1 MQPDEYR
8 RMAAVEDSMWY
19 YRALHRHVGRSL
31 ARAGLPPDARV
42 LDAGCGTGGLLR
54 RLGAAHPTWRL
65 TGIDVSPLACALARA
80 RTPAAVVE
88 GSVAALP
95 FGPAQFDAVVSCDV
109 LCQVEDPGLVVRE
122 IHRCLRP
129 GGTVVLTMP
138 AYGWLFSYHDRAV
151 QSRRR
156 STCREVNAWLRAAG
170 FAVGRSTY
178 WNTLLFPLVVLR
190 RKVLPAPR
198 QPASDVRAYHP
209 LAAALCGGVLALEH
223 AWLAAGGRWPFG
235 TSVLTTARKP

>member
-19 YRALHRHVGRSL
+19 YRALHRHIGRSL
-31 ARAGLPPDARV
+31 ARAGLPAAARV

-54 RLGAAHPTWRL
+54 RLGAAHPPWHL
-65 TGIDVSPLACALARA
+65 TGIDVSPLACALARE
-80 RTPAAVVE
+80 RTPATIVE

-109 LCQVEDPGLVVRE
+109 LCQVEDPALVVRE
-122 IHRCLRP
+122 LHRCLRP

-138 AYGWLFSYHDRAV
+138 AYGWLFSYHDQAV

-156 STCREVNAWLRAAG
+156 STCGEVNTWLRPSLRLGGARIGIPCSSRSWSCAGRCCRRRATRAATCAPILRWRRRCSG
-170 FAVGRSTY
+170 ARWRWSTPG
-178 WNTLLFPLVVLR
+178 W
-190 RKVLPAPR
+190 PR
-198 QPASDVRAYHP
+198 
-209 LAAALCGGVLALEH
+209 
-223 AWLAAGGRWPFG
+223 AAGGR
-235 TSVLTTARKP
+235 SELRC